1 MAATFKLFI
10 INSPNGPI
18 LILYSDKALM
28 EGEIGANGTLGPKQW
43 QQGQSMKK
51 RGNRK
56 QKDAEEHEAK
66 GVGMKRQHN
75 EQKGKEKT

>member
-1 MAATFKLFI
+1 
-10 INSPNGPI
+10 
-18 LILYSDKALM
+18 M